1 MSDTPRE
8 NRDQTPNQ
16 GVGPGPGE
24 GQRAQPGTTM
34 HRETKEYTTEH
45 RDITSHPDVAEMD
58 ARYARVLHS
67 PRVSAVDG
75 LIMLTGLYV
84 AISPWV
90 VHFQNNNTIMRT
102 VDLILGLA
110 LAVIGFGM
118 STRPERRLGRLA
130 DRCLPDHQP
139 LGRRCRPQR
148 GIPGDL
154 QQRLRRRCCVRSRA
168 SRDGPAALWTSEATR
183 RPRDGATRGAARES
197 LARL

>member
-8 NRDQTPNQ
+8 TPRDQTPD
-16 GVGPGPGE
+16 PGAGARPNEGE
-24 GQRAQPGTTM
+24 RVQERGTTM
-34 HRETKEYTTEH
+34 HRDTQEYTTEH

-58 ARYARVLHS
+58 QRYAKVLQN

-90 VHFQNNNTIMRT
+90 VHFQNNNTIMRN

-118 STRPERRLGRLA
+118 STRPERLLQAGWAVSLI
-130 DRCLPDHQP
+130 
-139 LGRRCRPQR
+139 
-148 GIPGDL
+148 GIFLIISPWVAG
-154 QQRLRRRCCVRSRA
+154 A
-168 SRDGPAALWTSEATR
+168 GHNAAYPVIYNNAFA
-183 RPRDGATRGAARES
+183 GGAAVVLG
-197 LARL
+197 LAAMGMLRFGRSKQRARAAEQRVSR